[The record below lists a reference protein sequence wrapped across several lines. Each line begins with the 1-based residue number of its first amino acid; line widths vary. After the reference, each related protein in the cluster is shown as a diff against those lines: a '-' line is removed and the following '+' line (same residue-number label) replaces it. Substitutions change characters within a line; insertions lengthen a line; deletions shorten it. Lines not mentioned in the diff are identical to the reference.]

1 MNFYSGSFTLTYFEA
16 LIDPRPICKPTRYI
30 HAFEDESDSWISRNC
45 SCDRL
50 DIFLDRG
57 ESAHFRNLALS
68 RSHLDYLN
76 ERPIQFIA
84 VRLVARGQVPLN
96 IVTAKGW
103 RKLVTNYELK
113 DIASM
118 SDLTREIG
126 DVFFYSE
133 ESLVLNTQQT
143 TYICVLVD
151 VYTPAKD
158 GPTYLCMFASFVP
171 QLMVGRNSGEFYTAW
186 LNDSWKAD
194 NLQLIA
200 FIPLTN
206 PYNRTEK
213 TNIFHETMEKYH
225 LDKSVLCFI
234 VNSVDMPLTSDDLA
248 PYCCDELPKV
258 GLINSANMVVDVLSF
273 VMFRHALSEPVINT
287 VLKQLVSWHGTIKCQ
302 NKDLDLESESKT
314 LPLSVVAD
322 APINPP
328 GLVYEFSDFA
338 AFLETEEGYM
348 AWCHWAFDRKYMFE
362 SDSLSLTVNCTD
374 MEWLAYE
381 YFIRVSNPLAAL
393 FRAFNEKDSAG
404 LTSHFILYESMENF
418 YSALRLFWET
428 GLAERINGIDYSFL
442 NPPTALDTAAKDA
455 VLRCIMSTE
464 NIFHHYSDAF
474 FTNPLPWTAITLNP
488 TKKFSYIERMFPD
501 HADIYKDLVFSY
513 LTFYVNHED
522 VKGEANYVAD
532 TEFVAYLTRP
542 PLAQVKV
549 GAKENIVKYW
559 FDRKELW
566 PELSVLAVSMVYLR
580 WSCTSA
586 LAELG
591 DIISAL
597 RKTNG
602 SRLRYPNF
610 ERLVKIR
617 HHLIK
622 FGMADNYTYK

>member
-1 MNFYSGSFTLTYFEA
+1 MNFYSGSLNLTYFEA
-16 LIDPRPICKPTRYI
+16 LIDPRPIIKPTRFI
-30 HAFEDESDSWISRNC
+30 HAFEGDSESWISRNC

-50 DIFLDRG
+50 DTFLDGG

-96 IVTAKGW
+96 IVTVKGW

-113 DIASM
+113 DISSI

-126 DVFFYSE
+126 DVFCYSE

-143 TYICVLVD
+143 TYICVIIDL
-151 VYTPAKD
+151 YTPAEE
-158 GPTYLCMFASFVP
+158 GPTYLCIFASFVP

-186 LNDSWKAD
+186 LNDSSKAD
-194 NLQLIA
+194 NIQLLA

-206 PYNRTEK
+206 PHNRTEK

-225 LDKSVLCFI
+225 LDKSVLCFV
-234 VNSVDMPLTSDDLA
+234 VNSVDMPLTGDDLS
-248 PYCCDELPKV
+248 PYCCEELPRI
-258 GLINSANMVVDVLSF
+258 GMINSANMVVDVLAF
-273 VMFRHALSEPVINT
+273 VMFRHALSEPMIKT
-287 VLKQLVSWHGTIKCQ
+287 VFQQIVSWHGTIQCQ
-302 NKDLDLESESKT
+302 EKDSESEIKT
-314 LPLSVVAD
+314 LPLSISAD
-322 APINPP
+322 ASTSPP
-328 GLVYEFSDFA
+328 GPVYEYSDLA
-338 AFLETEEGYM
+338 AFLELEEGYM
-348 AWCHWAFDRKYMFE
+348 AWRQWAFDRKYMFE
-362 SDSLSLTVNCTD
+362 SDSLSLAVNCTD

-381 YFIRVSNPLAAL
+381 YFVRVSNPLSAL
-393 FRAFNEKDSAG
+393 YRSFKEQDSAG
-404 LTSHFILYESMENF
+404 LTSHFILYESLENF
-418 YSALRLFWET
+418 YSALRLFRET
-428 GLAERINGIDYSFL
+428 GLAETINGIDYSFL
-442 NPPTALDTAAKDA
+442 NPPAALESAAKDA
-455 VLRCIMSTE
+455 VLRCILSTE
-464 NIFHHYSDAF
+464 NIFHHYYDAF

-501 HADIYKDLVFSY
+501 HADIYKDLVFAY

-542 PLAQVKV
+542 PLTHIKAS
-549 GAKENIVKYW
+549 AKEEIVKYW

-580 WSCTSA
+580 WCGVGA

-591 DIISAL
+591 DIIHAL

-602 SRLRYPNF
+602 TRLRYPNF

-622 FGMADNYTYK
+622 FGMADSYKYK